1 MQLTL
6 IQATPPRPA
15 LILIALFVSA
25 TWLLANISVP
35 MESGPRWPA
44 DGDLYAID
52 GWSVSPAAV
61 DTSRP
66 GLAVVSHLYTRDR
79 TRATVVITTSP
90 NAKAIFR
97 AGAAVPFLGN
107 GYSVEP
113 APADL
118 VPSAGSREAFVA
130 RRGNEAWLQL
140 SIYGERRG
148 QFGSGVVG
156 WGLSIVDAQL
166 GRPNDYYLARL
177 VAPFDE
183 RDRSAIERSVA
194 LADTLFPRLADYY
207 GG

>member
-1 MQLTL
+1 M
-6 IQATPPRPA
+6 PHRPA
-15 LILIALFVSA
+15 LILIALFVGAS
-25 TWLLANISVP
+25 WLLANISVP
-35 MESGPRWPA
+35 FESDPRWPA
-44 DGDLYAID
+44 DGDVYAVD
-52 GWSVSPAAV
+52 GWTVSPATV

-66 GLAVVSHLYTRDR
+66 GQAMVTRLFTQDR

-107 GYSVEP
+107 GYSIEP
-113 APADL
+113 APTDL
-118 VPSAGSREAFVA
+118 VPASGSREAFVA

-156 WGLSIVDAQL
+156 WALSILDAQL
-166 GRPNDYYLARL
+166 GRANDYYLARI
-177 VAPFDE
+177 VVPFDE
-183 RDRSAIERSVA
+183 RDRAATQRSVA
-194 LADTLFPRLADYY
+194 LADAFFPRLAGYY

>member
-1 MQLTL
+1 MQL
-6 IQATPPRPA
+6 RPA
-15 LILIALFVSA
+15 LILIALFSSA

-35 MESGPRWPA
+35 AESPPRWPA
-44 DGDLYAID
+44 DSETYAVD
-52 GWSVSPAAV
+52 GWAVGPATV
-61 DTSRP
+61 DSRP
-66 GLAVVSHLYTRDR
+66 GLAMVTHVYSREN

-107 GYSVEP
+107 GYTVEP

-118 VPSAGSREAFVA
+118 VQPAGSREAFVA

-140 SIYGERRG
+140 AIYGERRG
-148 QFGSGVVG
+148 QFGSGVIG

-166 GRPNDYYLARL
+166 GRANDYYLAR
-177 VAPFDE
+177 VVVPFVE
-183 RDRSAIERSVA
+183 GDRPATQRAVA
-194 LADTLFPRLADYY
+194 LAETLFPRLAAYY